1 MKRVDGRLL
10 NESAALELLERSISY
25 DHPDLAVIR
34 LSIAVDVGARVPD
47 SAWKYCRE
55 AAQTSADPALRRL
68 FEAASQRHAHRHGG
82 PP

>member
-1 MKRVDGRLL
+1 MKRVDCRLP
-10 NESAALELLERSISY
+10 NESAALGLLERSIFY

-47 SAWKYCRE
+47 FAWKYCRQ
-55 AAQTSADPALRRL
+55 AAHRSADSALRGL

-82 PP
+82 TP